1 MSTTELNKNSIDKY
15 TQVYDYIKNL
25 KLEEYISNKR
35 DIVHKQLFD
44 NSIDKLIMEVN
55 KDETS
60 CKLAKAIKSQLKL
73 YDLYMQKFISTED
86 YIKAVNDPNLK
97 YTYKLAPFNKDN
109 FRFIEYKHKIWYCPS
124 KVSIVY
130 TKALVKNE
138 HGKYT
143 RLNIG
148 PLYLGE
154 VWDNK
159 FILDKDVNNIITAD
173 KTSKYVIEY
182 IDYVNGYAILYDKIN
197 MNYLNIDLNYIK
209 NINRYEFSHNYDE
222 MFSIKRK

>member
-1 MSTTELNKNSIDKY
+1 MSNDLNKNSIDKY

-44 NSIDKLIMEVN
+44 NSIDTLITEVN

-97 YTYKLAPFNKDN
+97 YTYKLAPFNRDN

-130 TKALVKNE
+130 TKTLVKNE
-138 HGKYT
+138 NGKYT

-173 KTSKYVIEY
+173 KTAKYVIEY